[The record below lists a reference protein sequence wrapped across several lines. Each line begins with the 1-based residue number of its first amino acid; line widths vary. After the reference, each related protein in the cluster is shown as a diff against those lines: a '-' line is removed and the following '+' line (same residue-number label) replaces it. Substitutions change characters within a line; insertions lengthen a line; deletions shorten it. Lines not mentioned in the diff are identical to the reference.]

1 MCKVCELSAKCDLIA
16 EELQF
21 RVVQYQ
27 KELKFN
33 RPEDAK
39 DAKEYALIAIA
50 DMFNVLDE
58 IVEAKKE
65 IVEDDFIDLTKKD
78 SVH

>member
-1 MCKVCELSAKCDLIA
+1 MCKVCELRAKCDLIA

-27 KELKFN
+27 KELKCN

-58 IVEAKKE
+58 IVKAKKE
-65 IVEDDFIDLTKKD
+65 IDLKKD